1 MASFAY
7 VHILDQHW
15 FCVTVVEVQ
24 EADNISRAVTRFMV
38 SSNCF
43 SWMCFI
49 HTHFSFP
56 PGRTWRN
63 RVMSSCTKERSR
75 WASPS
80 SAGKMEGSSSLKLRE
95 GASHTRRD
103 WSTGTNY
110 WRYEPQSVSVFQMVY
125 LCWYSPV
132 PCTYCVVH

>member
-1 MASFAY
+1 MASFAC
-7 VHILDQHW
+7 VHFLDQHW
-15 FCVTVVEVQ
+15 FCVTVVETQV
-24 EADNISRAVTRFMV
+24 ACNISRAVTRFMV

-43 SWMCFI
+43 PWMRFI
-49 HTHFSFP
+49 HTHLSFP

-80 SAGKMEGSSSLKLRE
+80 SAGKMEGSSSLKLQE
-95 GASHTRRD
+95 GASHTRQD

-125 LCWYSPV
+125 LCW
-132 PCTYCVVH
+132 PCPYCVVH